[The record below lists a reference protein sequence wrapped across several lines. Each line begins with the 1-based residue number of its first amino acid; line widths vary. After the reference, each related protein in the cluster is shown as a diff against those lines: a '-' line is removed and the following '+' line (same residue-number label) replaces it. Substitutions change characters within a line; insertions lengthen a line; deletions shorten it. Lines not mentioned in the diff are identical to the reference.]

1 MLASFRR
8 FTVVV
13 VLMVLTAL
21 QAAAQTPAKPA
32 LNVVLITIDTLR
44 ADHVGCYGYKQI
56 KTPNIDGLAADG
68 ARFDRAFAVVPVTLP
83 SHTTMLTGTYPMLS
97 GMHDFSGN
105 KLSPLQP
112 TLASV
117 LKQAAY
123 QTGAVIGAAVL
134 DSRFGLNQ
142 GFDFYYDHFDF
153 SRLDE
158 ANLDEMER
166 PGNVVA
172 DVALDWLAKNSQ
184 NKFFLW
190 MHLYDPHFPYRP
202 PEPYSREY
210 AAQPYDGEIAFA
222 DEQVGRLLRFL
233 KEKGI
238 YQNTIIVLCG
248 DHGEGLGEHGE
259 KTHGFFIYN
268 ATMHVPLIIRLPENA
283 AARTI
288 ADPVSLVD
296 LMPTVLGAVGL
307 EVPSQ
312 VQGRSLLPQLRD
324 ARDRDDLHGND
335 LHHDDQTGRD
345 RVLYGETYLP
355 RLHFNWSELRA
366 SENTKY
372 HFIDAP
378 RPELY
383 DLAKDPGEVHNLF
396 AEKKAVSEEMRAK
409 LAGMI
414 RDYSAGKELA
424 EKTGLDPDL
433 MERLKALGYAGFSG
447 GGDPTISSRNL
458 PDPKDRISIYELIS
472 DAIADSQ
479 HGRFQESIDNLKNVV
494 KTEPNSVPAHYLQG
508 LDYYRLKMYPQAVEE
523 LQKTV
528 QLSPDYAL
536 AVFNLGMAQAHAGQI
551 DAAIA
556 TLQRAL
562 QLDAT
567 NFEAAYNLGVAF
579 LQKKQLE
586 PAAAAFRQS
595 VAINPD
601 LARGHRVLGETLLY
615 QNQVDNAIVELR
627 RAVELAPQEPIMH
640 ESLAKALAAKG
651 LTAEA
656 DEETRRARQQPAPQ

>member
-1 MLASFRR
+1 MAPTFRR
-8 FTVVV
+8 
-13 VLMVLTAL
+13 LILILTGL
-21 QAAAQTPAKPA
+21 AAFRASAQTPAKPA

-44 ADHVGCYGYKQI
+44 ADHVGSYGYKQI
-56 KTPNIDGLAADG
+56 KTPNIDALAAEG
-68 ARFDRAFAVVPVTLP
+68 ARFERAFAVVPVTLP
-83 SHTTMLTGTYPMLS
+83 SHSSMLTGTYPMLS

-117 LKQAAY
+117 LKQSGY

-142 GFDFYYDHFDF
+142 GFDFYYDNFEF

-172 DVALDWLAKNSQ
+172 DVALDWLGKNSQ
-184 NKFFLW
+184 KKFFFW
-190 MHLYDPHFPYRP
+190 MHLYDPHYPYHP
-202 PEPYSREY
+202 PEPYSRDY

-222 DEQVGRLLRFL
+222 DEQVGRLVKFL

-238 YQNTIIVLCG
+238 YQNTLIVLCG
-248 DHGEGLGEHGE
+248 DHGESLGEHGE

-268 ATMHVPLIIRLPENA
+268 ATMHVPLIIRLPGSA
-283 AARTI
+283 SGRVVT
-288 ADPVSLVD
+288 DPVSLVD
-296 LMPTVLGAVGL
+296 LMPTVLGALGVN
-307 EVPSQ
+307 VPSQ
-312 VQGRSLLPQLRD
+312 VQGRSLLPLLRSNQPD
-324 ARDRDDLHGND
+324 RDRAE
-335 LHHDDQTGRD
+335 QAERD
-345 RVLYGETYLP
+345 RVLYGESYMP
-355 RLHFNWSELRA
+355 RIHFNWSELRG

-383 DLAKDPGEVHNLF
+383 DLATDPGELHNLF
-396 AEKKAVSEEMRAK
+396 TDKKAVAEEMHAK

-424 EKTGLDPDL
+424 EKTGLDPAL

-447 GGDPTISSRNL
+447 GSDPTISSRDL
-458 PDPKDRISIYELIS
+458 PDPKDRVATYESIS

-479 HGRFQESIDNLKNVV
+479 HGRYLESNDKLKSVV

-508 LDYYRLKMYPQAVEE
+508 LNYYRLKMFAEAVDE
-523 LQKTV
+523 LQKTI

-536 AVFNLGMAQAHAGQI
+536 ASFNLGMAQAHAGQI

-556 TLQRAL
+556 TLQRTL

-567 NFEAAYNLGVAF
+567 NFEAAFNLGVAF
-579 LQKKQLE
+579 IQKKQLE

-595 VAINPD
+595 VTIYPEF
-601 LARGHRVLGETLLY
+601 ARGHHALGETLLY
-615 QNQVDNAIVELR
+615 QNKIDDAIVELR
-627 RAVELAPQEPIMH
+627 RAVELAPQEAVMH
-640 ESLAKALAAKG
+640 GSLAKALAAEG

-656 DEETRRARQQPAPQ
+656 DEEKRREQQLAPQ